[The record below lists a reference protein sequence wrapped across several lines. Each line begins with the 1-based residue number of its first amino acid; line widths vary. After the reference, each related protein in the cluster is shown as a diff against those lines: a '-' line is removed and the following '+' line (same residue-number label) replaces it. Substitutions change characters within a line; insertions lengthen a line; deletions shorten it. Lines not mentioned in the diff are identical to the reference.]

1 MDKKLAVILVSL
13 LFLFSGCIGS
23 SKQGVDKQSNNNHG
37 GKGTTTKAV
46 LDPVPSEESI
56 AASKKLVAD
65 ASSAFSSGDKE
76 ALMPLLSGALNE
88 SLKDA
93 DFSVPEAADLGKA
106 LSGAA
111 LIEKYPS
118 LMVYEFDYGG
128 RKQYFY
134 TIKEGEEWKIDGL

>member
-1 MDKKLAVILVSL
+1 MDEKLTVILVSL
-13 LFLFSGCIGS
+13 IFLFAGCIGS
-23 SKQGVDKQSNNNHG
+23 SKQGVDKQSSNNPA

-65 ASSAFSSGDKE
+65 ASGAFSSGDKG
-76 ALMPLLSGALNE
+76 ALMHLLSGSMNA
-88 SLKDA
+88 SLEDA
-93 DFSVPEAADLGKA
+93 DLSVPDAASLGKA
-106 LSGAA
+106 LQGAT
-111 LIEKYPS
+111 LVEKYPS

-134 TIKEGEEWKIDGL
+134 TIKEGGEWKIDGL